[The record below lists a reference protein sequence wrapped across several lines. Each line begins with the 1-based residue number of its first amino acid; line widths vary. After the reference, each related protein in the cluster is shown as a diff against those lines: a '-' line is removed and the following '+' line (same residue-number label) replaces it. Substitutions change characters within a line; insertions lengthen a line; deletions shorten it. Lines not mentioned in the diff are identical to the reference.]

1 MFIMGIVKSLESF
14 SSGLHSVIS
23 ASDGG
28 WLGTFIVGS
37 YGDALNSVSDVSVS
51 LDGGLTF
58 AVSVKVPDVSLFGAR
73 SSGGGAISILD
84 NANGFILGYYTFFVI
99 GLVLEDGASV
109 PTLLVDTYYVDSD
122 GAPDMSSIE
131 TYRASV
137 AVGSTVSVV
146 ISGGSGVCR
155 GWVNSVKVIDRSA
168 SGFSGDAFAKFD
180 GSYLM
185 YGCMQLVPYD
195 YTLLGFSYYGRMVTD
210 SEVGGVF
217 ALTDSILVR
226 PLLSTISST
235 AHPASGSTSTDEMG
249 YFPMSYETSY
259 SALAPGL
266 VDGGLW
272 YLAPPRPDVSYSSRD
287 GSYYVWRYSPL
298 SSAPLSGLT
307 FYSRA
312 DCGDSVLEVESAVG
326 AVGSADV
333 KIGSLSSPQ
342 VSPCMLSIVSEA
354 TVYGLEYELKD
365 GSGGDTIFMR
375 PSSEATLG
383 DYVSTYIVG
392 RGSVSG
398 AEVSREEVSV
408 KVLMLGDGGADKAP
422 SNPLIDR
429 TWCSV
434 SINGSLTEASDG
446 HYRVFTD
453 SDFSTIEAVGDYG
466 FIVGGVSCFVSVAS
480 SSSLPYA
487 RGCAELGAIYNGELL
502 LCSRPLYVDRG
513 WRQETRLGIERT
525 DGQSSWVIPV
535 APTPA
540 FAKFK
545 FMLTVSES
553 LVAGSDLSLSSAT
566 LVDAIHPTITYA
578 PLSGSAP
585 VLISWEFSH
594 PSSDLL
600 EYVMNVLG
608 YGTTPWS
615 GGFIQMKFV
624 SSSALAEG
632 QSHVNGTRLIST
644 QKNESTSSVSVNY
657 GSYSGRIPIGGGSL
671 TPSAPSVT
679 RTLTWSSGSTSTES
693 VAYTVSYVS
702 SQYVG
707 PLSGYSVDSGTGKIT
722 VPSMETYLLPSGE
735 SGIAVIRV
743 SVLVDGESSSRVSYV
758 NARYTGNT
766 SISVKLNSDVSADAA
781 VCPWTI
787 GSYGKSALSG
797 VSSLPAKWNPQ
808 FKVDVTFTT
817 SGAVVSQ
824 FVSDWEASGSSYG
837 IGSVLLQFSWHS
849 ATVRLIRGGA
859 APNPTVTLSVPDSTY
874 VSVEDLKV
882 LIDGT
887 WGSGLLWYYG
897 CGCGWSLRFRDISD
911 STSGSLSGEVDEGR
925 TTAIPDAACLFVN
938 GLQ

>member
-1 MFIMGIVKSLESF
+1 M
-14 SSGLHSVIS
+14 
-23 ASDGG
+23 
-28 WLGTFIVGS
+28 GS
-37 YGDALNSVSDVSVS
+37 YGEAVDPAVDVPLN
-51 LDGGLTF
+51 GGLTF
-58 AVSVKVPDVSLFGAR
+58 AVSFKMPAVSQFGAYAPA
-73 SSGGGAISILD
+73 GATGIDLVSD
-84 NANGFILGYYTFFVI
+84 ACGFLFGYYTTFIV
-99 GLVLEDGASV
+99 GAYLAEGSTE
-109 PTLLVDTYYVDSD
+109 PTLLVTTLPMTSD
-122 GAPDMSSIE
+122 DAPDESKQATFRLGVSSG
-131 TYRASV
+131 SV
-137 AVGSTVSVV
+137 LTVVVSVGSGDCRVWVNGSLVTDRSDAGF
-146 ISGGSGVCR
+146 GGSFL
-155 GWVNSVKVIDRSA
+155 SS
-168 SGFSGDAFAKFD
+168 FSGA
-180 GSYLM
+180 YLM
-185 YGCMQLVPYD
+185 YGGMQLVPYD
-195 YTLLGFSYYGRMVTD
+195 YTLLGFAYYGRLVTE
-210 SEVGGVF
+210 SEIGSIF
-217 ALTDSILVR
+217 SLSDSIIYR
-226 PLLSTISST
+226 PVLSTVSSV
-235 AHPASGSTSTDEMG
+235 ALPMPGSGESSVAEAG
-249 YFPMSYETSY
+249 YFPMSYKTSY
-259 SALAPGL
+259 SELAPAFEG
-266 VDGGLW
+266 GGLW
-272 YLAPPRPDVSYSSRD
+272 YLIPPQPQVSYSSRD
-287 GSYYVWRYSPL
+287 GSYYVWRYDPQSE
-298 SSAPLSGLT
+298 APISGLT
-307 FYSRA
+307 FYSQRNR
-312 DCGDSVLEVESAVG
+312 GDSTLEVECASG
-326 AVGSADV
+326 AVGSVDV
-333 KIGSLSSPQ
+333 RIESLSSQ

-398 AEVSREEVSV
+398 AEVSREEVPV

-466 FIVGGVSCFVSVAS
+466 FIVGGVSCFVSVGS

-487 RGCAELGAIYNGELL
+487 RGCSELGAFYNGELL

-513 WRQETRLGIERT
+513 WRQETRLAVERT
-525 DGQSSWVIPV
+525 DGQSSWVVPV

-566 LVDAIHPTITYA
+566 LADAIHPTITYA

-594 PSSDLL
+594 PSSDPL
-600 EYVMNVLG
+600 EYVMNVVG
-608 YGTTPWS
+608 YGTTPWG
-615 GGFIQMKFV
+615 GGFVQMKFV

-632 QSHVNGTRLIST
+632 QTHVNGTRLINT
-644 QKNESTSSVSVNY
+644 RANTSTSDVSVSY
-657 GSYSGRIPIGGGSL
+657 GSYSGRIPITGGSL
-671 TPSAPSVT
+671 TPSAPSAT

-693 VAYTVSYVS
+693 IGYTVSYAS

-707 PLSGYSVDSGTGKIT
+707 PLSGYSVDSGTGKVT

-735 SGIAVIRV
+735 SGVAVIRV
-743 SVLVDGESSSRVSYV
+743 SVLVDGESSARVSYV

-787 GSYGKSALSG
+787 GNYKKSALSG
-797 VSSLPAKWNPQ
+797 VSSLSATWNPQ

-837 IGSVLLQFSWHS
+837 IGSVLLQFSWYS
-849 ATVRLIRGGA
+849 ATVRLIKGGA
-859 APNPTVTLSVPDSTY
+859 APNPTVTLSVPNSTY
-874 VSVEDLKV
+874 VSVDDLKV
-882 LIDGT
+882 LIAGT
-887 WGSGLLWYYG
+887 WGGALLWYYG
-897 CGCGWSLRFRDISD
+897 CGCGWSLRFRDMSD